1 MTSPDVKEVSGKS
14 FDCIVVGGGTA
25 GRPLAATLSERLSV
39 ILDAIPNIRGIV
51 LGGSSAISDRFYS
64 RSSQDFVKKVW
75 WDGELG
81 TKLGGSIFDECGKRY
96 TSADPSIGREFK
108 Q

>member
-39 ILDAIPNIRGIV
+39 ILVQR
-51 LGGSSAISDRFYS
+51 
-64 RSSQDFVKKVW
+64 
-75 WDGELG
+75 DGHHLKTPSYWRKIYFALPLLQTE
-81 TKLGGSIFDECGKRY
+81 EY
-96 TSADPSIGREFK
+96 TSLA
-108 Q
+108 